1 MICVT
6 TCCVLLVI
14 AYGCATAGVYAK
26 IVLTISRDFLQ
37 IVRMFCHD
45 LTDMSCSRLTLL
57 LIFTGFCCC
66 CLLFVVVVCFVLV
79 CFVSC

>member
-1 MICVT
+1 MG
-6 TCCVLLVI
+6 VLQREFMPKLCFVM
-14 AYGCATAGVYAK
+14 
-26 IVLTISRDFLQ
+26 VLTISRNFLQ
-37 IVRMFCHD
+37 IVMMFCHD

-57 LIFTGFCCC
+57 LIFTGCCCCC